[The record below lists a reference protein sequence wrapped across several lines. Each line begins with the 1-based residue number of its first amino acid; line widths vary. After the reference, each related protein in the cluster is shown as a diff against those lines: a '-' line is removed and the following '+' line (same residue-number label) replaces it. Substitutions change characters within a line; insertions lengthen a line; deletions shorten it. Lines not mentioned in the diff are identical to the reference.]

1 MSLHVDGL
9 NLLILLNPWLQLK
22 SAICNK
28 YHFQGYTFKLTEL
41 VPTSHYS
48 RRSTLSSDRLQLL
61 SVIISKYKMDTYVN
75 SFFPNTA
82 RHFWFMVPIAP
93 ALLSIG
99 TCIFVLFL
107 ITFTVNFWLTVKSK
121 LSLQVGRRHLP
132 KIIWL
137 MGKQDFRISL
147 GG

>member
-1 MSLHVDGL
+1 MKLQNGKRNSLLILILQKTHIASFVSSKNSGDLSKNRLFQYVEKAPEMSLHVDGL

-82 RHFWFMVPIAP
+82 RHF
-93 ALLSIG
+93 
-99 TCIFVLFL
+99 
-107 ITFTVNFWLTVKSK
+107 
-121 LSLQVGRRHLP
+121 
-132 KIIWL
+132 
-137 MGKQDFRISL
+137 
-147 GG
+147 